1 MVAAEMDKL
10 KIFLHSLTQTKKT
23 VYYSV
28 LR

>member
-10 KIFLHSLTQTKKT
+10 KIFLRRLTQTKKT